1 MIASSSP
8 PPPPVSLESSPGTE
22 EKPKK
27 KKKKKKE
34 SYKDMIA
41 AMTVRWPKAPSDN
54 SIGIFTV
61 LLRTVFAEFEEDGC
75 RGEGRPSEDAIEGDH
90 R

>member
-1 MIASSSP
+1 
-8 PPPPVSLESSPGTE
+8 
-22 EKPKK
+22 
-27 KKKKKKE
+27 
-34 SYKDMIA
+34 
-41 AMTVRWPKAPSDN
+41 
-54 SIGIFTV
+54 V